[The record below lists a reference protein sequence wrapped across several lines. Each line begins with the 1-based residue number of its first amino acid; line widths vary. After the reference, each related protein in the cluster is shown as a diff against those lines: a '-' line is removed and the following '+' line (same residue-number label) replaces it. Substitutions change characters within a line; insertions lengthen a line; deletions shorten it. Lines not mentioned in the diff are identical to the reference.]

1 MVYQDQLSIAELKTP
16 SKCEREQYE
25 DKILEKDKEIV
36 HLY

>member
-1 MVYQDQLSIAELKTP
+1 MVYQDQLSIAEFKTP
-16 SKCEREQYE
+16 SKCERDQYE